1 MDATPLRRL
10 RWRLRGAWL
19 WPSFFVLTV
28 ADAAIIHRLPLSG
41 DSPENLVGG
50 WLLGCVLSLIAIVLL
65 GGVVGRL
72 VRRLAPDMPT
82 VVARNY
88 GGTLV
93 TLAVTLMLLG
103 AGLLHHPAIAA
114 DRNALQDATARAV
127 AYIGDHAP
135 ARFQANMR
143 VLDMLIVQPRVIYR
157 FCVTDRAHTQ
167 DYCVIVNREQ
177 PFGRSVHYTGS
188 ESNNSLGRGTN

>member
-28 ADAAIIHRLPLSG
+28 ADAAIVHGLPLSG
-41 DSPENLVGG
+41 DAPENLVGG
-50 WLLGCVLSLIAIVLL
+50 WLLGCILSLIAIVLL
-65 GGVVGRL
+65 AGLAGRL

-93 TLAVTLMLLG
+93 TLAVTLALLG
-103 AGLLHHPAIAA
+103 AGLLHHSAITA
-114 DRNALQDATARAV
+114 DRHALQDATARAV

-135 ARFQANMR
+135 ARFQANAR
-143 VLDMLIVQPRVIYR
+143 FLDMLVVQPRVVYR
-157 FCVTDRAHTQ
+157 FCVVDRTHTE
-167 DYCVIVNREQ
+167 DYCVIVNRAL
-177 PFGRSVHYTGS
+177 PFARSVRYTGS
-188 ESNNSLGRGTN
+188 EPNTTLGRGTN

>member
-50 WLLGCVLSLIAIVLL
+50 WLLGCVISLLAIVLL
-65 GGVVGRL
+65 AAPVGRL

-93 TLAVTLMLLG
+93 TLAVTVVLLA
-103 AGLLHHPAIAA
+103 AGLLHHSAIAA
-114 DRNALQDATARAV
+114 DQHALQDATARAE

-135 ARFQANMR
+135 ARFQTNMR
-143 VLDMLIVQPRVIYR
+143 VMDMLIVEQRVIYR
-157 FCVTDRAHTQ
+157 FCVADQAGTQ
-167 DYCVIVNREQ
+167 DYCVIVNRNQ
-177 PFGRSVHYTGS
+177 PFGSSVHYTGS
-188 ESNNSLGRGTN
+188 EPNRSLGQGTN